1 MEPERPI
8 EKRLR
13 DCANK
18 RREEAGPPLELHPAT
33 RRMLQGEVARCAP
46 KPGAEGGSFKFLA
59 ALRPRLAWVLCVL
72 AIAAVGAALLL
83 PSLSHSTK
91 KAPLT
96 LADREEL
103 RSLTPVAAKPPVP
116 SAVPPPTRLP
126 TSDMAKAG
134 ANADL
139 AANRERVAS
148 VAESTA
154 RTPPGAM
161 EKSSQGNNR
170 ATMVEGGASAAP
182 ATAVDGFVAAD
193 KTLGLRAPGQKG
205 AAESPVSNSQRY
217 VQAAPASSPAVA
229 GTVTAALSAGT
240 APILA
245 SFQMEQNGSDIRI
258 VDADGS
264 VYSGSLQLAKE
275 PPSPNPALAQ
285 TTDLDK
291 NTAVQGIGQGAVQSH
306 LFYRFQVS
314 GTNRSLKQSVTFNGK
329 LFATANAAAS
339 PAWTNGLTV
348 HGNQLKTPVKLF
360 QLPLEN
366 SRVNGTAV
374 INNVE
379 AIPINAVPAAP

>member
-8 EKRLR
+8 EKLLR

-18 RREEAGPPLELHPAT
+18 RREEIGPPLELHPAT
-33 RRMLQGEVARCAP
+33 RRMLQGEVARRAP
-46 KPGAEGGSFKFLA
+46 KPGEEGGLFKFLA

-72 AIAAVGAALLL
+72 AIAAVGAALLF
-83 PSLSHSTK
+83 PGLSHSTK

-103 RSLTPVAAKPPVP
+103 RSLTPVAAKPPAP
-116 SAVPPPTRLP
+116 SIG
-126 TSDMAKAG
+126 S
-134 ANADL
+134 
-139 AANRERVAS
+139 
-148 VAESTA
+148 
-154 RTPPGAM
+154 
-161 EKSSQGNNR
+161 
-170 ATMVEGGASAAP
+170 P

-193 KTLGLRAPGQKG
+193 KTPGLRAPGQKG

-229 GTVTAALSAGT
+229 GTVTAALSAST

-245 SFQMEQNGSDIRI
+245 SFRMEQNGSDIRI

-264 VYSGSLQLAKE
+264 VYSGSLQFAKE
-275 PPSPNPALAQ
+275 PPSANPPLVRAS
-285 TTDLDK
+285 DRDK
-291 NTAVQGIGQGAVQSH
+291 NTAVLGIGQGAVQSH

-314 GTNRSLKQSVTFNGK
+314 GTNRSLKQSVEFNGK
-329 LFATANAAAS
+329 LFATATVAAS
-339 PAWTNGLTV
+339 PAWTNGLAL
-348 HGNQLKTPVKLF
+348 HGNQFQTPVKLF
-360 QLPLEN
+360 RLPLEN